1 MKLDFSKAYDCV
13 RWDFLDIVMSHMGF
27 GLKWRNW
34 IAECVSTA
42 RAAVLVNGSV
52 TNEFRLWRGLRQG
65 DPLSPYLFIMVTE
78 VLHLMLEKAELVGLI
93 YGISNILMD
102 QSISHLQFVDDI
114 ILFLKAE

>member
-65 DPLSPYLFIMVTE
+65 DPLSPYLFIRGSSFN
-78 VLHLMLEKAELVGLI
+78 VGK
-93 YGISNILMD
+93 GRISGFDLWD
-102 QSISHLQFVDDI
+102 F
-114 ILFLKAE
+114 